1 MGVLKK
7 LAGHTFIYGS
17 STILSRLLNVL
28 FLPIL
33 TNRFSTGVY
42 GIYAN
47 LYAWITVFN
56 VFLTFGMETTMFR
69 FIQDQ
74 SDPKKVYS
82 QAFFFVLGLLLVF
95 MGIAIPLHT
104 HIAGWMNY
112 EGKEHYLL
120 LLFAIISLDV
130 LAAIPKA
137 MLRHKERAAWFG
149 IIMLINVIINLTAL
163 LVFIFWLDLGIEYV
177 FVANIIAASIV
188 LVLSLWKNLPSLP
201 KWDFKLLREMLDY
214 AFFIMIAGL
223 AGIMNET
230 LDRIMIP
237 LRWPEGG
244 VFDGMVQTGE
254 SLNGIYAA
262 NYKVAMFIALA
273 TTAFRYAA
281 EPFFFKEAAEKDS
294 PQTFARVFHYF
305 MMASLAGFLLI
316 SSFAPEIMSFSL
328 FGLLDRTFVPE
339 DYWSGQRVIPI
350 LLIAY
355 VFSAAYINI
364 SIWFKITKQTR
375 FAILFTGSGA
385 LVTVSVLF
393 FGIPTYG
400 YMAGAWATL
409 LCYILMSSMVYFVG
423 QKYYPIPYKIK
434 RLFLYGAII
443 LAAFFLNQN
452 IGATDGFFL
461 AAFSKILICAS
472 AFGLIFFVEKKYPPV
487 WNKQA

>member
-33 TNRFSTGVY
+33 TNRFSTGIY

-47 LYAWITVFN
+47 LYAWITLFN

-82 QAFFFVLGLLLVF
+82 QAFYFVLGLLVLF
-95 MGIAIPLHT
+95 MGIAVPLHAQ
-104 HIAGWMNY
+104 IASWMNY
-112 EGKEHYLL
+112 EGSEHYLL

-130 LAAIPKA
+130 LAAVPKA
-137 MLRHKERAAWFG
+137 MLRHKERSAWFG
-149 IIMLINVIINLTAL
+149 IIMLINVVVNLSAL
-163 LVFIFWLDLGIEYV
+163 LIFIVWMDLGIVYV
-177 FVANIIAASIV
+177 FVANIIASALV
-188 LVLSLWKNLPSLP
+188 LILSLWKNLPGLP
-201 KWDFKLLREMLDY
+201 KWDGKLMREMLDY
-214 AFFIMIAGL
+214 AFFIMIAGF

-244 VFDGMVQTGE
+244 VYNGVVETGE

-281 EPFFFKEAAEKDS
+281 EPFFFKEAGEKDS
-294 PQTFARVFHYF
+294 PKTFARVFHYF
-305 MMASLAGFLLI
+305 MMASLGGFLLI
-316 SSFAPEIMSFSL
+316 SSFAQEIMAFDL
-328 FGLLDRTFVPE
+328 FGLLNRTFVPE
-339 DYWSGQRVIPI
+339 TYWSGQAVIPI
-350 LLIAY
+350 LLLAY
-355 VFSAAYINI
+355 VFNAAYINI

-385 LVTVSVLF
+385 LVTILVLF
-393 FGIPTYG
+393 FGIPIYG

-409 LCYILMSSMVYFVG
+409 LCYILMSTMVYFVG
-423 QKYYPIPYKIK
+423 QNYYPIPYKIK

-461 AAFSKILICAS
+461 AAFSKFFICA
-472 AFGLIFFVEKKYPPV
+472 A
-487 WNKQA
+487 A